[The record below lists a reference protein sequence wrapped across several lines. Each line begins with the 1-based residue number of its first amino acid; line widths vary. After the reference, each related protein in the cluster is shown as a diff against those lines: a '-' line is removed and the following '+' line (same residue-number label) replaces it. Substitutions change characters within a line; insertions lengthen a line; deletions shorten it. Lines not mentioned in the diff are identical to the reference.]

1 MYGNKQLLFLCTQGT
16 LLFFLAEVQKQSQS
30 HLSGNC
36 LMQRRHPSNPVFRKQ
51 RHGCDYFPHV
61 ERMTDSSSRSPLCIY
76 FGKLLFFPLQLSMAS
91 CATNGGLWG
100 KKLYYR
106 WRASASFPPPCL
118 AVFTATPDVTE
129 SWPSTRYLQK
139 CCWFRILHPQWGSLL
154 RPLTPTSHTHN
165 AWWLTGDH
173 ARYSRVVANSCYSF
187 YSGFGIFIFF
197 FYL

>member
-1 MYGNKQLLFLCTQGT
+1 MYLFWKITFFSTSAFNGFLCNKWWAVGKEA
-16 LLFFLAEVQKQSQS
+16 LLQMKSLSQ
-30 HLSGNC
+30 L
-36 LMQRRHPSNPVFRKQ
+36 
-51 RHGCDYFPHV
+51 
-61 ERMTDSSSRSPLCIY
+61 PL
-76 FGKLLFFPLQLSMAS
+76 
-91 CATNGGLWG
+91 
-100 KKLYYR
+100 
-106 WRASASFPPPCL
+106 PCL

-197 FYL
+197 LSLKSKILINQRVFPWEKKHSYAVWLLTWINHNATTCPSLTEKSPILQGTWASWLRGVSAQR

>member
-1 MYGNKQLLFLCTQGT
+1 MY
-16 LLFFLAEVQKQSQS
+16 
-30 HLSGNC
+30 LSW
-36 LMQRRHPSNPVFRKQ
+36 KI
-51 RHGCDYFPHV
+51 
-61 ERMTDSSSRSPLCIY
+61 TI
-76 FGKLLFFPLQLSMAS
+76 FPLQLSMAS

-197 FYL
+197 FIFKKQDINKPKGVPLREKALICSVITHLNQPYRYNMSFPNWEVTYTTRHLSIMTERSFCAALRRCDWE

>member
-106 WRASASFPPPCL
+106 WRASASFPCPASL
-118 AVFTATPDVTE
+118 
-129 SWPSTRYLQK
+129 YLQPRLTLLSPDQAQGT
-139 CCWFRILHPQWGSLL
+139 CRNVAGSEFFTRSEAACYALLHPL
-154 RPLTPTSHTHN
+154 HTHTTPGD
-165 AWWLTGDH
+165 WLVTMQDTAG
-173 ARYSRVVANSCYSF
+173 
-187 YSGFGIFIFF
+187 
-197 FYL
+197 